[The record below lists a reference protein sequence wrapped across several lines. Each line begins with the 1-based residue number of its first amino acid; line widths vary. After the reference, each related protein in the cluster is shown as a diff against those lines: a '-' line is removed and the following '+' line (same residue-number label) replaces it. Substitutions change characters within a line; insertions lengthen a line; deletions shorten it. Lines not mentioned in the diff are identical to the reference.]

1 VRINPSQVCGRV
13 VFPYHIIATIS
24 STMRLVAGRRWPGPK
39 NRSGSKAI
47 ETGMQR
53 GVKQALPE
61 PGPGK
66 GAQTS
71 RGVKRRDLILK
82 VAARLFAKNGF
93 DSVPINEIGIAA
105 GITGPAIYRYFAS
118 KETLLVSVY
127 NHLYQ
132 RYSNG
137 ITLILAEE
145 ISAWKSL
152 EMLVD
157 CRSRSQS
164 RSQRGFESSTAGNA
178 TSPSTKQLT
187 STPRI
192 ADNSASGWI
201 SSVKHGQT

>member
-1 VRINPSQVCGRV
+1 
-13 VFPYHIIATIS
+13 
-24 STMRLVAGRRWPGPK
+24 
-39 NRSGSKAI
+39 
-47 ETGMQR
+47 MQR
-53 GVKQALPE
+53 GVMQALPD
-61 PGPGK
+61 PGTGR

-82 VAARLFAKNGF
+82 VAARLFAENGL

-127 NHLYQ
+127 NYLYQ

-157 CRSRSQS
+157 CRSRAQS
-164 RSQRGFESSTAGNA
+164 RSERGFESSTAGNA
-178 TSPSTKQLT
+178 TSPPTKQLT
-187 STPRI
+187 SAPRI

-201 SSVKHGQT
+201 PSVRHGHT